1 MGAYSIVRGRTNKEE
16 AVGDLKNIKLGKEC
30 AMWRSVMIFYVE
42 RSWIWLP
49 PKCKL
54 RDLGE
59 ENCILAGDRG
69 STLDCLSIK
78 NKNDEEEKL
87 ILIAMTN

>member
-1 MGAYSIVRGRTNKEE
+1 M
-16 AVGDLKNIKLGKEC
+16 GDLENIKLGKGC

-42 RSWIWLP
+42 RSRIWSP

-78 NKNDEEEKL
+78 NKNGEEEKL
-87 ILIAMTN
+87 ILIAITNCFP